1 VLSLEVLDAQQQRI
15 GDLELVIFSIVVV
28 SGLGLVKRSFQLADQ
43 PDQLARLF
51 GKFVFLTAEVRQ
63 SCCDSLGLWTWH
75 DILCDCLELIV
86 KRF

>member
-1 VLSLEVLDAQQQRI
+1 MFSLEVLDAQQQRI

-51 GKFVFLTAEVRQ
+51 GKFVFLATEVRQ
-63 SCCDSLGLWTWH
+63 SCRHGRYVSTGD

-86 KRF
+86 KCF